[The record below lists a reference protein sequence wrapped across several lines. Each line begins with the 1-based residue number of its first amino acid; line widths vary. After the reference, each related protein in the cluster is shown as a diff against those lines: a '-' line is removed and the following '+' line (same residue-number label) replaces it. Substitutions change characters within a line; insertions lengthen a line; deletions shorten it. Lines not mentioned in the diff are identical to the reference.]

1 MSDIESMGKKRK
13 RGDDRGGLDKDEESE
28 AKKVNI
34 KF

>member
-1 MSDIESMGKKRK
+1 MSDIESLGKKRK
-13 RGDDRGGLDKDEESE
+13 REDDRVEGDTDEESE

>member
-1 MSDIESMGKKRK
+1 MSDIELLGKKRK
-13 RGDDRGGLDKDEESE
+13 RADDSVGCDKDEESE